1 MERNNICRFCAY
13 SVPQKNSCLGLV
25 DCWLIGYGNA
35 CQREC
40 SHYKENPRL
49 AALKK
54 LAVEAIKEFDALNNT
69 NSASAETKAAAARS
83 VAMQEA
89 FAAMLDIS
97 YDDAAKMLWEF
108 AEADN

>member
-1 MERNNICRFCAY
+1 MNHDNICRFCAY
-13 SVPQKNSCLGLV
+13 SAPQKNSCLGLV
-25 DCWLIGYGNA
+25 DCRLLGYGNA

-40 SHYKENPRL
+40 RHYKENPRL

-69 NSASAETKAAAARS
+69 NSASAKTKATAARA

-89 FAAMLDIS
+89 FAVMLDVL
-97 YDDAAKMLWEF
+97 YDDAAEYLRK
-108 AEADN
+108 EADRED

>member
-1 MERNNICRFCAY
+1 MNHDNICRFCAY

-89 FAAMLDIS
+89 FAAMLDVS
-97 YDDAAKMLWEF
+97 YDDAAEYLRE
-108 AEADN
+108 EADRED